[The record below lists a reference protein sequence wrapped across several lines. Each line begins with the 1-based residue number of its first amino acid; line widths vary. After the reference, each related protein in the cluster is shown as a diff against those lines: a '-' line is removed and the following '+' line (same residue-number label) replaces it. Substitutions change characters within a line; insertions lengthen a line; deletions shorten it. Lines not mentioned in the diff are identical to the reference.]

1 MADLRKYLLILLI
14 AMCGIVACATAASAA
29 SPVSTGDG
37 IYQTHVTAVKL
48 DPEVFFPY
56 ETGTITVTLTNSGNQ
71 TVTLSQPNILETHI
85 AVSNKGSFN
94 TNVRLG
100 PGSVMTYPFRV
111 TVSGE
116 DGTYF
121 PIFTVSTMEAGSIS
135 YPFQFEVDSKDIGAT
150 VVDRPDN
157 FVVGKKDSVN
167 LSLVNSRNGAVSDII
182 ITPTGNGTTVSPRQ
196 KFIATLPAG
205 SSQIATFRVT
215 PDLATDLAFHITY
228 HNGNNDHAIDEVL
241 PLNIGEDKMAAIPI
255 VNNIVLTSMGSSYKL
270 TGDVNN
276 AGITDAKSMVLTVGT
291 PARPV
296 EPYADYAIG
305 SLASDDF
312 SSFTL
317 TFMSTDLSTVPIQ
330 ITWKDADGNSFS
342 TVKNLDLR
350 YNSGS
355 ASSST
360 GSGSPGSSGSTTTG
374 GTTGSTVN
382 RGGGG
387 PPGGGSIF
395 GFGGSSRGGGISSFY
410 PVIALGIVIVVGI
423 VLWMKRKWI
432 TAKLKRK

>member
-1 MADLRKYLLILLI
+1 MADLRKYLFILLV
-14 AMCGIVACATAASAA
+14 AACCLVACATAATTTGS
-29 SPVSTGDG
+29 VSGSDG
-37 IYQTHVTAVKL
+37 IYQTHVTSVKL

-71 TVTLSQPNILETHI
+71 TVTLSEPDILETHI
-85 AVSNKGSFN
+85 AVSNKGSYN

-100 PGSVMTYPFRV
+100 PGSQMTYSFLV

-121 PIFTVSTMEAGSIS
+121 PVFTVSTVEAGSIS
-135 YPFQFEVDSKDIGAT
+135 YPFELEVDSKDLEAT

-157 FVVGKKDSVN
+157 FVLGKKDTIN
-167 LSLVNSRNGAVSDII
+167 LSLVNSRNGALTDIT
-182 ITPTGNGTTVSPRQ
+182 ITPSGNGTTVSPRQ
-196 KFIATLPAG
+196 KFLATLPAG
-205 SSQIATFRVT
+205 SSQNVPFQVT
-215 PDLATDLAFHITY
+215 PDQASDLAFHITY

-241 PLNIGEDKMAAIPI
+241 PLNIGEDKLAAVPV
-255 VNNIVLTSMGSSYKL
+255 VNNIVLTSSGSSYKL

-276 AGITDAKSMVLTVGT
+276 AGITDAKSMVLTVLS

-317 TFMSTDLSTVPIQ
+317 TFMSTDLSNVPLQ
-330 ITWKDADGNSFS
+330 IKWKDADGNSFS

-350 YNSGS
+350 YSSSSSGS
-355 ASSST
+355 SSGSSGSSSST
-360 GSGSPGSSGSTTTG
+360 G
-374 GTTGSTVN
+374 TTGSAAARTN
-382 RGGGG
+382 TGG
-387 PPGGGSIF
+387 PPGGGGIF
-395 GFGGSSRGGGISSFY
+395 GFGGSTRGGGVSSFY

-432 TAKLKRK
+432 VSKLKRK

>member
-1 MADLRKYLLILLI
+1 MADLRQYLFILLI
-14 AMCGIVACATAASAA
+14 AVCCVVACASAA
-29 SPVSTGDG
+29 SVVSTSDG
-37 IYQTHVTAVKL
+37 IYQTHVTSVKL

-56 ETGTITVTLTNSGNQ
+56 ETGTIAVTLTNSGNQ
-71 TVTLSQPNILETHI
+71 TVTLSQPDILETHI
-85 AVSNKGSFN
+85 AVSNRASFN

-100 PGSVMTYPFRV
+100 PGSTMTYPFRV

-121 PIFTVSTMEAGSIS
+121 PIFTVSTTEAGSIS
-135 YPFQFEVDSKDIGAT
+135 YPFQLEVDSKGIDAI

-157 FVVGKKDSVN
+157 FVVGKKDSIN
-167 LSLVNSRNGAVSDII
+167 LSLVNSRNGVITDII
-182 ITPTGNGTTVSPRQ
+182 VTPSGNGTTVSPRQ

-205 SSQIATFRVT
+205 SSQMATFQVT
-215 PDLATDLAFHITY
+215 PDLASDLTFHITY

-241 PLNIGEDKMAAIPI
+241 PLNIGEDKMAAVPV
-255 VNNIVLTSMGSSYKL
+255 VNNIVLTSAGSSYKL

-291 PARPV
+291 PVRPV

-317 TFMSTDLSTVPIQ
+317 TFMSTDLSNIPIQ

-355 ASSST
+355 TSSST
-360 GSGSPGSSGSTTTG
+360 GTGSSGSSSSTTTG

-395 GFGGSSRGGGISSFY
+395 GFGGSSRGGGLSSFY

>member
-1 MADLRKYLLILLI
+1 MADLRKYLFILLV
-14 AMCGIVACATAASAA
+14 AACCLVACATAAATTGSVSA
-29 SPVSTGDG
+29 SDG
-37 IYQTHVTAVKL
+37 IYQTHVTSVKL

-71 TVTLSQPNILETHI
+71 TVTLSQPDILETHI
-85 AVSNKGSFN
+85 AVTNKGSYN

-100 PGSVMTYPFRV
+100 PGSQMTYSFRV

-121 PIFTVSTMEAGSIS
+121 PVFTVSTVEAGSIS
-135 YPFQFEVDSKDIGAT
+135 YPFGLEVDSKELEAT

-157 FVVGKKDSVN
+157 FVVGKKDTIN
-167 LSLVNSRNGAVSDII
+167 LSLVNSRNGALTDIT
-182 ITPTGNGTTVSPRQ
+182 ITPSGNGTTVSPRQ
-196 KFIATLPAG
+196 KFVATLPAG
-205 SSQIATFRVT
+205 SSQMVPFQVT
-215 PDLATDLAFHITY
+215 PDQASDLTFHITY

-241 PLNIGEDKMAAIPI
+241 PLNIGEDKLAAVPV
-255 VNNIVLTSMGSSYKL
+255 VNNIVLTSSGSTYKL

-276 AGITDAKSMVLTVGT
+276 AGITDAKSMVLTVLS

-317 TFMSTDLSTVPIQ
+317 TFMSTDLAEVPLQ
-330 ITWKDADGNSFS
+330 IKWKDTDGNSYS
-342 TVKNLDLR
+342 AVKNLDLR
-350 YNSGS
+350 YSSGS
-355 ASSST
+355 SGT
-360 GSGSPGSSGSTTTG
+360 GSGSPGSSSSS
-374 GTTGSTVN
+374 GTTAGTAARIN
-382 RGGGG
+382 TGG
-387 PPGGGSIF
+387 PPGGGGIF
-395 GFGGSSRGGGISSFY
+395 GFGGSSRGGGVSSFY

-432 TAKLKRK
+432 VTKLKRK

>member
-1 MADLRKYLLILLI
+1 MADLRKYLFILLI
-14 AMCGIVACATAASAA
+14 AVCGVVACATAASAA
-29 SPVSTGDG
+29 GSVSASDG

-71 TVTLSQPNILETHI
+71 TVTLSEPDILETHI
-85 AVSNKGSFN
+85 AVSNKASFN

-100 PGSVMTYPFRV
+100 PGSAMTYPFRV

-121 PIFTVSTMEAGSIS
+121 PIFTVSTTEAGSIS
-135 YPFQFEVDSKDIGAT
+135 YPFQLEVDSKDIDAT
-150 VVDRPDN
+150 IVDRPDN

-167 LSLVNSRNGAVSDII
+167 LSLVNSRNGAITDII
-182 ITPTGNGTTVSPRQ
+182 ITSSGNGTTVSPRQ

-205 SSQIATFRVT
+205 SSQMVAFQVT
-215 PDLATDLAFHITY
+215 PDLASDLTFHISY

-241 PLNIGEDKMAAIPI
+241 PLNIGEDKMAAVPV
-255 VNNIVLTSMGSSYKL
+255 VNNIALTSQGSSYKL

-317 TFMSTDLSTVPIQ
+317 TFMCTDLSNVPMQ

-342 TVKNLDLR
+342 TTKNLDLR

-355 ASSST
+355 SSSST
-360 GSGSPGSSGSTTTG
+360 GTGSSGSSGSTTTS
-374 GTTGSTVN
+374 GTSGSTVN

-387 PPGGGSIF
+387 PPGGGGIF
-395 GFGGSSRGGGISSFY
+395 GFGGSSRGGGLSSFY

-432 TAKLKRK
+432 AAKLKRK

>member
-1 MADLRKYLLILLI
+1 MANLRKCLFILLVL
-14 AMCGIVACATAASAA
+14 ACSAVACATVATAAGQVSA
-29 SPVSTGDG
+29 SDG
-37 IYQTHVTAVKL
+37 IYQTHVTSVKL
-48 DPEVFFPY
+48 DPDVFFPY

-71 TVTLSQPNILETHI
+71 TVTLSQPDILETHI
-85 AVSNKGSFN
+85 AVSNRASYN

-100 PGSVMTYPFRV
+100 PGSAMTYSFRV

-121 PIFTVSTMEAGSIS
+121 PVFTVSTVEAGSIS
-135 YPFQFEVDSKDIGAT
+135 YPFELEVDSKELDAT
-150 VVDRPDN
+150 IVDRPDN
-157 FVVGKKDSVN
+157 FVVGKKDSIN
-167 LSLVNSRNGAVSDII
+167 LSLVNSRNGAITDII
-182 ITPTGNGTTVSPRQ
+182 ITPSGNGVTVSPRQ

-205 SSQIATFRVT
+205 SSQMATFQVT
-215 PDLATDLAFHITY
+215 PDQASNLTFYITY
-228 HNGNNDHAIDEVL
+228 HNGNNDHSIDEVL
-241 PLNIGEDKMAAIPI
+241 PLNIGEDKMAAVPI
-255 VNNIVLTSMGSSYKL
+255 VNNIVLISQGSSYKL

-276 AGITDAKSMVLTVGT
+276 AGITDAKSMVLTMLT

-317 TFMSTDLSTVPIQ
+317 TFTSNDLSSVPMQ

-342 TVKNLDLR
+342 TVKTLDLR

-355 ASSST
+355 ASSGT
-360 GSGSPGSSGSTTTG
+360 GTGSSGSSSSS
-374 GTTGSTVN
+374 GTAGSAATRTN
-382 RGGGG
+382 TGG

-395 GFGGSSRGGGISSFY
+395 GFGGTRGGGLSSFY

-423 VLWMKRKWI
+423 IIWMKRKWI
-432 TAKLKRK
+432 AAKLKRK

>member
-1 MADLRKYLLILLI
+1 MADLQKYLYIILAAACCL
-14 AMCGIVACATAASAA
+14 VACATAATTTG
-29 SPVSTGDG
+29 PVSASDG
-37 IYQTHVTAVKL
+37 IYQAHVTSVQL

-71 TVTLSQPNILETHI
+71 TVTLSEPDILETHV
-85 AVSNKGSFN
+85 AVANKGSYN

-100 PGSVMTYPFRV
+100 PGSQMTYSFRV
-111 TVSGE
+111 VVSGK

-121 PIFTVSTMEAGSIS
+121 PVFTVSTVEAGSIS
-135 YPFQFEVDSKDIGAT
+135 YPFELEVDSKELEAT

-157 FVVGKKDSVN
+157 FVVGKKDSIN
-167 LSLVNSRNGAVSDII
+167 LSLINSRNGALTDIT
-182 ITPTGNGTTVSPRQ
+182 ITPTGNGSTVSPRQ

-205 SSQIATFRVT
+205 SSQMVPFQVT
-215 PDLATDLAFHITY
+215 PDQASDLTFHITY
-228 HNGNNDHAIDEVL
+228 HNGNNDHAIDTVL
-241 PLNIGEDKMAAIPI
+241 PLNIGEDKLAAVPV
-255 VNNIVLTSMGSSYKL
+255 VNNIVLTSSGSSYKL

-276 AGITDAKSMVLTVGT
+276 AGITDAKSMVLTVLS

-317 TFMSTDLSTVPIQ
+317 TFMTTDLSDVPLQ
-330 ITWKDADGNSFS
+330 IKWKDADGNSFS

-350 YNSGS
+350 YSSGTGTG
-355 ASSST
+355 SSS
-360 GSGSPGSSGSTTTG
+360 GSSGSSSSSGTTT
-374 GTTGSTVN
+374 SAIN
-382 RGGGG
+382 RGVGG

-395 GFGGSSRGGGISSFY
+395 GFGGSRGGGVSSFY
-410 PVIALGIVIVVGI
+410 PVIALGIVIVAGI

-432 TAKLKRK
+432 VSKLKRK